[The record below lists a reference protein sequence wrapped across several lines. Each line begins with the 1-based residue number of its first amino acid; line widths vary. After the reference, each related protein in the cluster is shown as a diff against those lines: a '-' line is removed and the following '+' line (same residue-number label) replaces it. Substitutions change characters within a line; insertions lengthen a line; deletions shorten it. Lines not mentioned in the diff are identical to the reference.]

1 MAAPATVAETSL
13 SGLTLVRRGKV
24 RDVYAVDDARLL
36 VKLVVAQKPGDL
48 LSRVFPRRKALP
60 ALDIRH
66 QSVEVRF

>member
-1 MAAPATVAETSL
+1 LTRAAIHTLRESL
-13 SGLTLVRRGKV
+13 
-24 RDVYAVDDARLL
+24 DDGARLL